1 MSVRVNDKY
10 EIKFTT
16 NALADLEKVSGRS
29 FSEIVFNLQSGRLSI
44 SDLRDLIMVGVRHG
58 TRSAARFSE
67 TDAGNL
73 IDEIGYEAVA
83 KVVGEA
89 FEEAFPAAG
98 ERTDTDAGQDDDA
111 KN

>member
-1 MSVRVNDKY
+1 MSMRVNDKY

-16 NALADLEKVSGRS
+16 NALADLEQVSGRS
-29 FSEIVFNLQSGRLSI
+29 FSEVVSEFGSGRLRI
-44 SDLRDLIMVGVRHG
+44 SDLRSLIMVGVRHG

-67 TDAGNL
+67 MDAGNL
-73 IDEIGYEAVA
+73 IDEVGYEAIA
-83 KVVGEA
+83 EAIGKA